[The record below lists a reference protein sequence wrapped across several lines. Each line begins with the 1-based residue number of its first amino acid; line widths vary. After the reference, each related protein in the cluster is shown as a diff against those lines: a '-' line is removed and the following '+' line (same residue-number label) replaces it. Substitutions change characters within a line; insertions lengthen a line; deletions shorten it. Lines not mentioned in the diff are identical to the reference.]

1 MLGFFRFDRR
11 VLRSVVGIIMA
22 APPWAVPSGWLLWYS
37 EYWGIFFITVRSVKC
52 VSDASRTSILLS
64 CRNCIR
70 SSLWF
75 ASPLAFHSAMRRDLT
90 SIVEFV
96 IDDG

>member
-1 MLGFFRFDRR
+1 
-11 VLRSVVGIIMA
+11 MA
-22 APPWAVPSGWLLWYS
+22 APPWAVPSGWLLCYS
-37 EYWGIFFITVRSVKC
+37 EYCGIFTTVRSVKC
-52 VSDASRTSILLS
+52 ISDPSRTSIS
-64 CRNCIR
+64 CRNCIS